1 MRRPRGGIRLRA
13 PGAHGL
19 GRAHRSHACKLRAGP
34 SGPRCPGHS
43 CPAPTT
49 SGGAA
54 AARHPGWA
62 DRNGS
67 HLRALEEGGPRLPC
81 LRAPWEQGATPGPC
95 GLAHVA
101 PPRAPQNS
109 ELMLGADLPL
119 GRGGVCGP

>member
-43 CPAPTT
+43 CPAATT
-49 SGGAA
+49 YGGAA

-67 HLRALEEGGPRLPC
+67 HPPPPPVSLASGPRGSRERPLAPVGSLTWLP
-81 LRAPWEQGATPGPC
+81 T
-95 GLAHVA
+95 
-101 PPRAPQNS
+101 PRAPQNS
-109 ELMLGADLPL
+109 ELMLGTDLPL
-119 GRGGVCGP
+119 GRGRVCGP